1 MALIMWLVQKPRV
14 TEDHFDESAYRQE
27 MSGGSDQEGSGDSGR
42 SVLRIVHVG
51 AGVCRSLS
59 RPLSPFWLT
68 MQDLADNKP
77 ERGKW
82 AAGRRKPAGGT
93 GKAGSPA
100 AWAGKGEV
108 DGKGG
113 CKAFPPDRP

>member
-42 SVLRIVHVG
+42 SVLRTVHVG

-59 RPLSPFWLT
+59 CPLSPFWLT

-82 AAGRRKPAGGT
+82 AGENNAYVVIGAGACCV
-93 GKAGSPA
+93 SSLF
-100 AWAGKGEV
+100 
-108 DGKGG
+108 
-113 CKAFPPDRP
+113 CKWIGFSLF